1 MRAPSTDAEL
11 MSRVGGGDEGAYE
24 ELFRRH
30 YGQLIAF
37 FYRYRGERSNAEDL
51 AQDVFLR
58 LWKYRGSYRP
68 TGSFVGFMLTVARN
82 VWADRSARRRPT
94 AIDDDLLDARS
105 AEDEVGPAAAVEGA
119 EQRAR
124 VRAALARLP
133 EELRAPLVLS
143 RFHGIEYREIGEI
156 LDISPRTVEAR
167 IARATDALVR
177 ELAGLG
183 ALPAHGA
190 SAADA
195 PLAWPPAGAADAEER
210 P

>member
-1 MRAPSTDAEL
+1 
-11 MSRVGGGDEGAYE
+11 MSRVGEGNEGAYE

-30 YGQLIAF
+30 YGQLVAF

-58 LWKYRGSYRP
+58 LWKYRGTYRP

-82 VWADRSARRRPT
+82 VWSDRAARKRPV
-94 AIDDDLLDARS
+94 AIDDDILDARAS
-105 AEDEVGPAAAVEGA
+105 ERVAGPAARVEAA

-124 VRAALARLP
+124 VRAALLRLP

-143 RFHGIEYREIGEI
+143 RFHGVEYREIGQI
-156 LDISPRTVEAR
+156 LEISPRTVEAR

-177 ELAGLG
+177 ELAEMGAPPDDRATRDDPLG
-183 ALPAHGA
+183 
-190 SAADA
+190 
-195 PLAWPPAGAADAEER
+195 WPPSAGRDPRAEER

>member
-1 MRAPSTDAEL
+1 MRAPATDAEL
-11 MSRVGGGDEGAYE
+11 MARVGSGDEGAYE

-30 YGQLIAF
+30 YGQLVAF

-82 VWADRSARRRPT
+82 VWADRSARRRPS
-94 AIDDDLLDARS
+94 AMDDELLDARPAESTAGPS
-105 AEDEVGPAAAVEGA
+105 ARVEHA
-119 EQRAR
+119 EERAR
-124 VRAALARLP
+124 VRTALLRLP

-177 ELAGLG
+177 ELAGLR
-183 ALPAHGA
+183 AHPADEATDDG
-190 SAADA
+190 
-195 PLAWPPAGAADAEER
+195 LFAWPPAGDAGEK